1 MVSSS
6 LCPHCSSSASE
17 FWNLSAAHHRSHFL
31 LHPATQHPL
40 EQTRQRYTQ
49 QLLNQPFFSLFI
61 CYCAPMTPLLLL
73 PPSCWHT
80 HTNFNFSVP
89 SSWGS
94 DFPSLRSLSP
104 STPPSSPSFFL
115 LPASFS
121 TLLLFPSSVSG
132 PAVWQRCRA
141 LMEAARL
148 SAHIYSPKY
157 THAYT

>member
-6 LCPHCSSSASE
+6 LCPHCCSSASE
-17 FWNLSAAHHRSHFL
+17 FWKLCAARHRSHFL
-31 LHPATQHPL
+31 LHPPTQHSL
-40 EQTRQRYTQ
+40 KQTRQRYIQ
-49 QLLNQPFFSLFI
+49 QLLNQPLLLVFSLFI
-61 CYCAPMTPLLLL
+61 CRCVPMTPLLLPHFAGTL
-73 PPSCWHT
+73 T
-80 HTNFNFSVP
+80 LIFTFSP
-89 SSWGS
+89 FAP
-94 DFPSLRSLSP
+94 DFPSLHSLSP
-104 STPPSSPSFFL
+104 TTPPSSPSFFL